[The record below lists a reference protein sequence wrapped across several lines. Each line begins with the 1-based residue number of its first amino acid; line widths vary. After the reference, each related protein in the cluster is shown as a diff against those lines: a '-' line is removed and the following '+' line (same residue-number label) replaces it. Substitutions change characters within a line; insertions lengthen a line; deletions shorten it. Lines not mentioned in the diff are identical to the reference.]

1 MALIRGSTA
10 NFPCPVCLVP
20 KDQRSDGS
28 SHKLRTSEDMQK
40 VFNDAAAMQSKT
52 DRNSYLKSYGLR
64 DVEVR
69 RFLKLHFPNL
79 AIHFSEC
86 VLEPLEL

>member
-28 SHKLRTSEDMQK
+28 SHKLWTSEDMQK
-40 VFNDAAAMQSKT
+40 VFKDAAAMHSKT
-52 DRNSYLKSYGLR
+52 DKNNYLKSYGLR
-64 DVEVR
+64 DVKVR
-69 RFLKLHFPNL
+69 ETSKTAFSKL
-79 AIHFSEC
+79 S
-86 VLEPLEL
+86 